1 MSSEAL
7 CVHAVE
13 ALLAEAEEVRY
24 KKMKYEV
31 DLLLNSLFD
40 SSEEALLDAV
50 VTSTPLRCS
59 RAVCLSTL
67 HSDGYIYETDCETM
81 ERTYNEEDDYDYH
94 SH

>member
-13 ALLAEAEEVRY
+13 ALLAEVEEVRY
-24 KKMKYEV
+24 KKMKHEV
-31 DLLLNSLFD
+31 DLRLNSLFD
-40 SSEEALLDAV
+40 SSKEALLDAV
-50 VTSTPLRCS
+50 CLR
-59 RAVCLSTL
+59 TL
-67 HSDGYIYETDCETM
+67 HSDGYIYDTGCESM